1 MNNGTI
7 ISEDQVGCW
16 LGSPRGHYLSRDVID
31 LATGFGFIIGPFEQY
46 AVSMY
51 DNAAE
56 EGGCGSDEYPHEGI
70 IELCDEAVAWLNTGQ
85 GECPACDAKGYWSD
99 NIHMICKVCSGSG
112 RGPDRIAGQNFPPRV
127 PEGYVW
133 EFNDGDFGLYQYDE
147 DGNPVEPS

>member
-7 ISEDQVGCW
+7 ISEDQVGTW
-16 LGSPRGHYLSRDVID
+16 LGSPRGHYITRDTIE
-31 LATGFGFIIGPFEQY
+31 LAVGFGFIIGPFEQY

-112 RGPDRIAGQNFPPRV
+112 RGPDRISGQNFPPRV

-147 DGNPVEPS
+147 DGNPV